1 MEKIIKEALLFQIL
15 QCPMHSE
22 FCTNYSLNED
32 HICSDDR
39 MPNKCVSILKEHNEE
54 VWIVKFSRAGNMFS
68 TVAKNRTIIIW
79 NFDLQEIKAKLKFK
93 INNAHDKDI
102 YYIDWSFD
110 DTILLSTSADKNI
123 KLWCTVTG

>member
-1 MEKIIKEALLFQIL
+1 
-15 QCPMHSE
+15 
-22 FCTNYSLNED
+22 
-32 HICSDDR
+32 